1 MIHFDDLVAARILNR
16 QLPQQRDV
24 LLASLDGLRD
34 GDRQAGLL
42 ADLVNKHVLTL
53 DQARFV
59 HETVERDKQA
69 RATSVYA
76 HLLVGRGVN
85 EASIRQCMARSGGG
99 VNGLGAAVVAAGLFP
114 PDVEVQVRFH
124 ARQLNDRDRA
134 QQVRAYLASRGNV
147 EQRAE
152 ETVEFPPNSS
162 ISGVIKLP
170 ETISVIPVDSD
181 AALPTLDADIEAC
194 RISAV
199 HIPRGRSLAPP
210 AFEVPEFVDT
220 SDPIA
225 GARIS
230 QYRILGRIGA
240 GAMGIVYLA
249 DAPDEPTRPVAI
261 KVLNDAATEDAK
273 GRFKREILAN
283 SFFSHPG
290 AIDIYDAGQTPGG
303 NQFLA
308 MEFLD
313 GQDLEEILES
323 ESRLAPAHA
332 LQVCRQVFDVLGAAH
347 KAGIVHRDVKPAN
360 ILISRDGERAK
371 LMDFGVAILKDLGE
385 FEHMVFQTIEGGA
398 TGTPQFMSPEQA
410 AGDAITP
417 SSDLYS
423 MALVLYLC
431 LSGRLPYESETASGF
446 MACHMLEDPIPLAKA
461 GAGMKA
467 LPKELHEL
475 LASLFDKNPRNRPP
489 DAAAVVASIDTI
501 LPKIS
506 EKKGGLFGMFWKG
519 R

>member
-1 MIHFDDLVAARILNR
+1 VIHFDDLVAARILNR
-16 QLPQQRDV
+16 QLPQQRSV
-24 LLASLDGLRD
+24 LLASLDSLRD
-34 GDRQAGLL
+34 GERQAGLL
-42 ADLVNKHVLTL
+42 ADLVNRRVLTW

-59 HETVERDKQA
+59 HETVERDKEA

-76 HLLVGRGVN
+76 QLLVSRGV
-85 EASIRQCMARSGGG
+85 EQAGIRQCMARTSGG
-99 VNGLGAAVVAAGLFP
+99 VNALGKAIVAAGLFP
-114 PDVEVQVRFH
+114 PDVEQQIRFH

-134 QQVRAYLASRGNV
+134 QQVRAYLSSRP
-147 EQRAE
+147 QADRQS
-152 ETVEFPPNSS
+152 TPDLPPDSS

-170 ETISVIPVDSD
+170 ETITVIPVDSN
-181 AALPTLDADIEAC
+181 AALPTLNAEAEAC

-225 GARIS
+225 GARIN

-249 DAPDEPTRPVAI
+249 DAPDDPTRPVAI
-261 KVLNDAATEDAK
+261 KVLNDSATEDAK

-290 AIDIYDAGQTPGG
+290 AIDIYDAGETPGG

-313 GQDLEEILES
+313 SQDLEEILES
-323 ESRLAPAHA
+323 ESQLDPAHA
-332 LQVCRQVFDVLGAAH
+332 LLVCRQVFDVLGAAH
-347 KAGIVHRDVKPAN
+347 EAGIVHRDVKPAN

-398 TGTPQFMSPEQA
+398 TGTPQYMSPEQA

-423 MALVLYLC
+423 MALVLYVC

-461 GAGMKA
+461 GPGMKA

-489 DAAAVVASIDTI
+489 NAAAVVACIDTL